1 MFEILKSPD
10 CIRVF
15 GEDPSTSC
23 MGVFVVDVNIKKP
36 EPFKLLYVNTIFGDK
51 GLYDIPVQFDD
62 TAGTGVMARSYA
74 MMRSTNILV
83 QIFEPDTAICEDNFL
98 GMSPLTFKQLI
109 QVVALQREAFTN
121 NDVHLSMVLPRIAKQ
136 IVNADFPGSTKQDV
150 LIGLMDYPWLDTG
163 DIDLS
168 LIDEHSA
175 DSGAITLYRC
185 EQIAK
190 HYGVYPDEQLSKY
203 RNK

>member
-1 MFEILKSPD
+1 MFEIVKDPD
-10 CIRVF
+10 YIRVF

-23 MGVFVVDVNIKKP
+23 MGITVIDVNIKKK
-36 EPFKLLYVNTIFGDK
+36 EPFKLQYINTIFGDK
-51 GLYDIPVQFDD
+51 NLYDIPVQFDD
-62 TAGTGVMARSYA
+62 TASTCVMARSYA
-74 MMRSTNILV
+74 MMRSTGMLV

-109 QVVALQREAFTN
+109 QVVGLQQQIFTEN
-121 NDVHLSMVLPRIAKQ
+121 GVHLSMVLPRIAKA
-136 IVNADFPGSTKQDV
+136 IVGADFTGSTKEDV
-150 LIGLMDYPWLDTG
+150 HKGLMAYPWLDAG

-168 LIDEHSA
+168 KVDEHSA

-190 HYGVYPDEQLSKY
+190 HYGVFPDEHFK
-203 RNK
+203 RK